1 MAGQSDTPR
10 TLDTPELERELR
22 ATLDARRELGTGYD
36 QQFIQRLAEQLTT
49 QVRQEIANAPKPHAN
64 RLSADHRTGIAICSL
79 IFGIPLVAIASGNGL
94 VGMSIAFVALVLI
107 NLVAGLA

>member
-1 MAGQSDTPR
+1 MAGQSDTPE

-22 ATLDARRELGTGYD
+22 ATFAARRELGTEYD
-36 QQFIQRLAEQLTT
+36 QQFIQRLADQMTK
-49 QVRQEIANAPKPHAN
+49 QVREELANAPRPRGN

-94 VGMSIAFVALVLI
+94 VGMTIAFVALVLI
-107 NLVAGLA
+107 NLVAALA